1 VDRGATNLSHRGV
14 VSLDRE
20 VRSLCV
26 SQATTANSPLRLCSA
41 RGVSPYARL
50 AREIGCTYSYLY
62 NAVQGHTVP
71 SPLLRDQMPAALSTP
86 LSKLFTA
93 EVLALEYDNRGR
105 PRKTEAGAA

>member
-1 VDRGATNLSHRGV
+1 MRSPSHYGEQPAAVVPRERGFT
-14 VSLDRE
+14 
-20 VRSLCV
+20 
-26 SQATTANSPLRLCSA
+26 
-41 RGVSPYARL
+41 YARL
-50 AREIGCTYSYLY
+50 AREIGCTYSHLY

-105 PRKTEAGAA
+105 PRKTEARAA